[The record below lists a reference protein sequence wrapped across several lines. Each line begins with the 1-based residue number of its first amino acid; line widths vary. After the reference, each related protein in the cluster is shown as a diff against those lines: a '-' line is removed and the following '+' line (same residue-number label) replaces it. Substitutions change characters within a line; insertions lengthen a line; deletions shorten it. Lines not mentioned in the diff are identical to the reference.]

1 MIKRSIRCF
10 GLALGV
16 VCVGANA
23 PSRQLQVV
31 AHCDPCR
38 VEFGKTA
45 IVFVEE
51 EDAGGD
57 ALAYRWA
64 AAAGAFADRHK
75 RRTTWTAPDVDC
87 SVPVTV
93 AVSDGRGGSASDT
106 IRIRVV
112 PPAPVAL
119 PNRDAFVLE

>member
-1 MIKRSIRCF
+1 MIKRSIRWF

-16 VCVGANA
+16 VCAAANA
-23 PSRQLQVV
+23 PSRQPHVV
-31 AHCDPCR
+31 AHCDPCH

-45 IVFVEE
+45 IVFVEG
-51 EDAGGD
+51 EDADGD
-57 ALAYRWA
+57 TLAYRWTA
-64 AAAGAFADRHK
+64 VAGVFADRHK

-87 SVPVTV
+87 SVAVTV
-93 AVSDGRGGSASDT
+93 AVSDGRGGSDSDT

-119 PNRDAFVLE
+119 PNRDAFVLK